1 MAGSDTGRRRIQ
13 RYVKTMRV
21 VSKQSGRFHAALY
34 VLVGLVLVL
43 SFMVSAQSPD
53 QGADKSEKKKASD
66 SATTALRIE
75 ITAGDDSKPV
85 DQASVYVKYM
95 EERSLRRDKKIE
107 LNLKTNRDGVARLD
121 DAPRGKVLI
130 QVIAP
135 GWKTFGKWFELAQDE
150 QTIKIQ
156 LQKPPRW
163 Y

>member
-1 MAGSDTGRRRIQ
+1 MQA
-13 RYVKTMRV
+13 VMP
-21 VSKQSGRFHAALY
+21 KQNLHSALLALTLVAALA
-34 VLVGLVLVL
+34 LPIAL
-43 SFMVSAQSPD
+43 AA
-53 QGADKSEKKKASD
+53 QGADKDKKKDDENAV
-66 SATTALRIE
+66 TRLRIE

-85 DQASVYVKYM
+85 DQASVYVKYS
-95 EERSLRRDKKIE
+95 EARTLRRDKKVE
-107 LNLKTNRDGVARLD
+107 LNLKTNRDGIARLD

-135 GWKTFGKWFELAQDE
+135 GWKTFGKWFELDQDE

>member
-1 MAGSDTGRRRIQ
+1 MQA
-13 RYVKTMRV
+13 VMP
-21 VSKQSGRFHAALY
+21 KQKLHSALLALTLVAALA
-34 VLVGLVLVL
+34 LPIAL
-43 SFMVSAQSPD
+43 AA
-53 QGADKSEKKKASD
+53 QGADKDKKKNAD
-66 SATTALRIE
+66 ENAVTRLRIE

-85 DQASVYVKYM
+85 DQASVYVKYS
-95 EERSLRRDKKIE
+95 EARTLRRDKKVE
-107 LNLKTNRDGVARLD
+107 LNLKTNREGIARLD

-135 GWKTFGKWFELAQDE
+135 GWKTFGKWFELDQDE

>member
-1 MAGSDTGRRRIQ
+1 MP
-13 RYVKTMRV
+13 
-21 VSKQSGRFHAALY
+21 KQNLHSALLALTLVAALA
-34 VLVGLVLVL
+34 LPIAL
-43 SFMVSAQSPD
+43 AA
-53 QGADKSEKKKASD
+53 QGADKDKKKDDENAV
-66 SATTALRIE
+66 TRLRIE

-85 DQASVYVKYM
+85 DQASVYVKYS
-95 EERSLRRDKKIE
+95 EARTLRRDKKVE
-107 LNLKTNRDGVARLD
+107 LNLKTNRDGIARLD

-135 GWKTFGKWFELAQDE
+135 GWKTFGKWFELDQDE

>member
-1 MAGSDTGRRRIQ
+1 
-13 RYVKTMRV
+13 MRV
-21 VSKQSGRFHAALY
+21 EFSSRSLLT
-34 VLVGLVLVL
+34 VLVALSLVVALAVPAL
-43 SFMVSAQSPD
+43 LAAQA
-53 QGADKSEKKKASD
+53 ADKDKKKDDENAV
-66 SATTALRIE
+66 TRLRIE
-75 ITAGDDSKPV
+75 VTAGEDSKPV
-85 DQASVYVKYM
+85 DQASVYVKYS
-95 EERSLRRDKKIE
+95 EARALRRDKKVE

-135 GWKTFGKWFELAQDE
+135 GWKTFGKWFELNQDE

>member
-1 MAGSDTGRRRIQ
+1 MEA
-13 RYVKTMRV
+13 VMP
-21 VSKQSGRFHAALY
+21 KQNLHSALLALTLVAALA
-34 VLVGLVLVL
+34 LPIAL
-43 SFMVSAQSPD
+43 AA
-53 QGADKSEKKKASD
+53 QGADKDKKKDDENAV
-66 SATTALRIE
+66 TRLRIE

-85 DQASVYVKYM
+85 DQASVYVKYS
-95 EERSLRRDKKIE
+95 EARTLRRDKKVE
-107 LNLKTNRDGVARLD
+107 LNLKTNREGIARLD

-135 GWKTFGKWFELAQDE
+135 GWKTFGKWFELDQDE

>member
-1 MAGSDTGRRRIQ
+1 MQ
-13 RYVKTMRV
+13 V
-21 VSKQSGRFHAALY
+21 VMPKQNLHAALLALT
-34 VLVGLVLVL
+34 LVAALALPIAL
-43 SFMVSAQSPD
+43 AA
-53 QGADKSEKKKASD
+53 QGADKDKKKDDENAV
-66 SATTALRIE
+66 TRLRIE

-85 DQASVYVKYM
+85 DQASVYVKYS
-95 EERSLRRDKKIE
+95 EARTLRRDKKVE
-107 LNLKTNRDGVARLD
+107 LNLKTNRDGIARLD

-135 GWKTFGKWFELAQDE
+135 GWKTFGKWFELDQDE